1 MKAESH
7 LLFVTGK
14 FLICCHLSIKM
25 ACTYK
30 LYEDRDKIYDCPNG
44 ANVDI
49 CRKCKAKSQRLQIE
63 KSLSLGN
70 ISGRNEGMQEMR
82 TFQYSTTQTVA
93 SLCRNKLNLYRAEK
107 ELDLSRSKSSRSS
120 SEDSYSKET
129 YNFSIAHEKELKNLA
144 AQLAELQRQ
153 REAALREV
161 AELKVQLKMAEETRD
176 TIRRDLI
183 EANRKI
189 REGKFPI

>member
-1 MKAESH
+1 
-7 LLFVTGK
+7 
-14 FLICCHLSIKM
+14 M
-25 ACTYK
+25 AYSYK
-30 LYEDRDKIYDCPNG
+30 LYDNIDRTYKCPNG
-44 ANVDI
+44 ANADI
-49 CRKCKAKSQRLQIE
+49 CTLCRAKSRRLQIE

-70 ISGRNEGMQEMR
+70 IAGNNACTQKLR
-82 TFQYSTTQTVA
+82 TFQYSAVPSVA
-93 SLCRNKLNLYRAEK
+93 SLCKNKLDLYRAEK
-107 ELDLSRSKSSRSS
+107 EIDVCRSKSRSS
-120 SEDSYSKET
+120 SEDMHSADVYT
-129 YNFSIAHEKELKNLA
+129 NFSVAHEKELKNLA

-189 REGKFPI
+189 REGKLLKRI